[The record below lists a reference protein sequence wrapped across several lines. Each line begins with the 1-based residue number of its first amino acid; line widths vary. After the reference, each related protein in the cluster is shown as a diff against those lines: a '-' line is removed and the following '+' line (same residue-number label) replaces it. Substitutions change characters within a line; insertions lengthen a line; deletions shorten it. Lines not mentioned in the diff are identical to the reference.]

1 MKING
6 EEAITKVI
14 AFKDNIF
21 EFGKPYYIKFNDE
34 SDCVYTLKSR
44 CNIYNTE
51 TINSLKHLLMDGV
64 YGLFDKLEQ
73 NDTVA
78 AFVVIVK
85 GFSDNILDLKIPVDI
100 CDDSEAIAAGV
111 LSPVEIT
118 KCVIP
123 WIDVKN

>member
-51 TINSLKHLLMDGV
+51 TMVILKNLLMDGV
-64 YGLFDKLEQ
+64 CGLFDKLEQ

-78 AFVVIVK
+78 SFVVLVK
-85 GFSDNILDLKIPVDI
+85 GFSNNILDLKIPVDI
-100 CDDSEAIAAGV
+100 CDDSGAIAAGV
-111 LSPVEIT
+111 LSPVEIIA
-118 KCVIP
+118 CDIP
-123 WIDVKN
+123 LFDVKS

>member
-14 AFKDNIF
+14 TFKENIF

-44 CNIYNTE
+44 CNIYNAE
-51 TINSLKHLLMDGV
+51 TVNILKQVLMDGA

-78 AFVVIVK
+78 SFVVLIK
-85 GFSDNILDLKIPVDI
+85 GFSNNVLDLKIPVDI
-100 CDDSEAIAAGV
+100 CDDYEAIAAGME
-111 LSPVEIT
+111 SPVEIT